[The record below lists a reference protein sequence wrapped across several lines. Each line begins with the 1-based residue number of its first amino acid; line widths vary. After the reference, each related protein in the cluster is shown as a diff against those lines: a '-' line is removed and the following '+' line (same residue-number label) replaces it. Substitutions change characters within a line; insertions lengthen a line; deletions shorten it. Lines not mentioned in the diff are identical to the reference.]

1 MGRPGVDGDIV
12 ALAQDDSAACE
23 TTSPQLP
30 VPNFRLRM
38 HNIAGLRPHQKE
50 CYRLEAE
57 EVDDKFFV
65 HNPRRSSEA
74 AEYCHRIKSGNSG
87 ESERLCIPY

>member
-1 MGRPGVDGDIV
+1 MRNNEPP
-12 ALAQDDSAACE
+12 APSAEFPPA
-23 TTSPQLP
+23 
-30 VPNFRLRM
+30 
-38 HNIAGLRPHQKE
+38 HANIAGLRPHQKE

>member
-38 HNIAGLRPHQKE
+38 HNIAGLRPHQKD

-65 HNPRRSSEA
+65 HNYGQEA
-74 AEYCHRIKSGNSG
+74 QAS
-87 ESERLCIPY
+87 P